1 MKTIRQKLP
10 TNYTIRTSFMN
21 DKDHL
26 IFEVAAKIQSLIQK
40 HDLKPSSILSLVNIV
55 IDDADDCLES
65 IDFRRVHFSC
75 SKYLDIEEN
84 FCLDLDDISGFLSQA
99 KIFLPI
105 LRGRRLEDWPFLF
118 LAQCQSISQ
127 FWDLPPSAI
136 LSVFGIFVTPEEDD
150 WDHFNWKLLIKGVY
164 IKVELNSFEEA
175 HKN

>member
-75 SKYLDIEEN
+75 SK
-84 FCLDLDDISGFLSQA
+84 
-99 KIFLPI
+99 
-105 LRGRRLEDWPFLF
+105 
-118 LAQCQSISQ
+118 
-127 FWDLPPSAI
+127 
-136 LSVFGIFVTPEEDD
+136 
-150 WDHFNWKLLIKGVY
+150 
-164 IKVELNSFEEA
+164 
-175 HKN
+175 